1 MTEPVAAKPDQQTPA
16 SNAYTTS
23 DQAPSKFGARVY
35 SATDSDCKRSGF
47 TLIETVTMFSL
58 MSVLAI
64 SSLSILNAISQ
75 NGIELAKSHQTRRDA
90 LRLADS
96 VREDAATSSNA
107 NPSNDGNAIN
117 QWSFTFEKGKTT
129 TTYEW
134 MTDINAIRRIERSDG
149 ETIRTDRFLLPR
161 DAKPKMTIDQNTITL
176 QVNLPGKGRQWV
188 IEGTLSRGGEKP

>member
-23 DQAPSKFGARVY
+23 DHAPSKFGTRVY
-35 SATDSDCKRSGF
+35 FATDSDCKRSGF

-75 NGIELAKSHQTRRDA
+75 NGIELAQSHQTRRDA

-96 VREDAATSSNA
+96 VREDAESHVKVDSDLPMPDVKSTLLVESHS
-107 NPSNDGNAIN
+107 
-117 QWSFTFEKGKTT
+117 
-129 TTYEW
+129 
-134 MTDINAIRRIERSDG
+134 IR
-149 ETIRTDRFLLPR
+149 
-161 DAKPKMTIDQNTITL
+161 PKE
-176 QVNLPGKGRQWV
+176 V
-188 IEGTLSRGGEKP
+188 ISYD

>member
-16 SNAYTTS
+16 QTLYHFRSGTV
-23 DQAPSKFGARVY
+23 KIRRGVY
-35 SATDSDCKRSGF
+35 FATDNDCKRVF

-75 NGIELAKSHQTRRDA
+75 NGIELAQSHQTRRDA

-129 TTYEW
+129 TSYEW

-149 ETIRTDRFLLPR
+149 ETIRTDRFLLPGHKTQY
-161 DAKPKMTIDQNTITL
+161 DD
-176 QVNLPGKGRQWV
+176 
-188 IEGTLSRGGEKP
+188 

>member
-16 SNAYTTS
+16 SNAYTNS
-23 DQAPSKFGARVY
+23 DQAPSKFGASVY

-47 TLIETVTMFSL
+47 TLIETVTMFTL

-75 NGIELAKSHQTRRDA
+75 NGIELAQSHQTRRDA

-107 NPSNDGNAIN
+107 NPSNDGNALN

-134 MTDINAIRRIERSDG
+134 MTDVNAISRIERSDG

-161 DAKPKMTIDQNTITL
+161 GAKPKMTIDQNTITL

>member
-1 MTEPVAAKPDQQTPA
+1 M
-16 SNAYTTS
+16 
-23 DQAPSKFGARVY
+23 
-35 SATDSDCKRSGF
+35 
-47 TLIETVTMFSL
+47 IETVTMFSL

-75 NGIELAKSHQTRRDA
+75 NGIELAQSQQTRRDA

-134 MTDINAIRRIERSDG
+134 MTDINAIRRTERSDG

-161 DAKPKMTIDQNTITL
+161 GAKTKMTIDQNTITL

-188 IEGTLSRGGEKP
+188 MEGTLSRGGEKP